1 MPSEKIPV
9 AVNCLVV
16 PLAIEGLV
24 GVIEIEE
31 RVAADTVKTVFP
43 VMALSVALIVAVPT
57 AAPVATPSLLI
68 VVILVLEELHVAWV
82 VKS

>member
-1 MPSEKIPV
+1 M
-9 AVNCLVV
+9 AVNCFDV

-43 VMALSVALIVAVPT
+43 AMVSNIAVIVAVPT
-57 AAPVATPSLLI
+57 VVPVAIPSLLI
-68 VVILVLEELHVAWV
+68 VATPVLEELHVTWV
-82 VKS
+82 VRS